1 MEKLYFASDYMEGAH
16 EKILDRLYE
25 LNDAKS
31 VGYGLDTY
39 SDCARQKIR
48 GACSAPEADIFF
60 LAGGTQSNAVVIDSI
75 LKPYQGVIAANT
87 GHITTHEAGAIE
99 YGGHKVLSVPHTN
112 GKITAEDVA
121 ACMEAY
127 LSDDNRDHVVMPGMV
142 YISQPTEYGTLYSLQ
157 ELTTLSD
164 VCKKHNL
171 PLYLDGARL
180 AYALACKENDVTLPD
195 IARCTDAFYIG
206 GTKCGTLFGEAVV
219 FPKKDFIPHFFTMM
233 KQHGALL
240 AKGFVTG
247 LQFDTLFTEDLY
259 FQIGQNAID
268 TAGTIRQAL
277 REKGYRFA
285 FETPTNQ
292 IFIVL
297 NKEKLAYLN
306 ERVVMG
312 FWEKLDEEHTVMR
325 IATSWA
331 TRTEDVEKLIAL
343 L

>member
-25 LNDAKS
+25 LNDVKS
-31 VGYGLDTY
+31 VGYGLDAY

-48 GACSAPEADIFF
+48 GACSAPEADIYF
-60 LAGGTQSNAVVIDSI
+60 LSGGTQSNLVVISAI
-75 LKPYQGVIAANT
+75 LKPYQGVIAADT
-87 GHITTHEAGAIE
+87 GHVTTHEAGAIE
-99 YGGHKVLSVPHTN
+99 HGGHKVLAVKN
-112 GKITAEDVA
+112 DDGKVRAADVE
-121 ACMEAY
+121 ACVMTY
-127 LSDDNRDHVVMPGMV
+127 LNDDNRDHLVMPGMV
-142 YISQPTEYGTLYSLQ
+142 YISQPTENGTLYSLQ
-157 ELTTLSD
+157 ELRALSE
-164 VCKKHNL
+164 VCKKHHL

-180 AYALACKENDVTLPD
+180 AYALACKGNDVTLPD
-195 IARCTDAFYIG
+195 IAHLTDAFYIG

-219 FPKKDFIPHFFTMM
+219 FPAHDFIPHFFTMM
-233 KQHGALL
+233 KQQGALL

-247 LQFDTLFTEDLY
+247 LQFDTLFTDGLY
-259 FQIGQNAID
+259 EQIGQNAID
-268 TAGTIRQAL
+268 TAETIRQAL

-297 NKEKLAYLN
+297 DKEKLDYLN
-306 ERVVMG
+306 KRVVMG
-312 FWEKLDEEHTVMR
+312 FWEKLDEDHTVMR

-331 TRTEDVEKLIAL
+331 TKEADVKKLIDL

>member
-1 MEKLYFASDYMEGAH
+1 MEKLFFASDYMEGAH

-25 LNDAKS
+25 LNQVKS
-31 VGYGLDTY
+31 TGYGWDDF
-39 SDCARQKIR
+39 SERARQKIR
-48 GACSAPEADIFF
+48 AACAAPEADIFF

-75 LKPYQGVIAANT
+75 LRPYQGVIAADT

-99 YGGHKVLSVPHTN
+99 YGGHKVLSVLHTN
-112 GKITAEDVA
+112 GKITAADVT

-127 LSDDNRDHVVMPGMV
+127 LSDDNHDHIVMPGMV
-142 YISQPTEYGTLYSLQ
+142 YISQPTEYGTLYSLA
-157 ELTTLSD
+157 ELTALSE
-164 VCKKHNL
+164 VCRKHSL

-180 AYALACKENDVTLPD
+180 AYALACAENDVTLPD
-195 IARCTDAFYIG
+195 IAKLCDAFYIG

-219 FPKKDFIPHFFTMM
+219 FPEKNFVPHFFTMM

-247 LQFDTLFTEDLY
+247 LQFDTLFTEELY
-259 FQIGQNAID
+259 FKIGRNAID
-268 TAGTIRQAL
+268 TAETIRESL

-297 NKEKLAYLN
+297 DKEKLAYLN

-312 FWEKLDEEHTVMR
+312 FWEKKDNAHTVMR

-331 TRTEDVEKLIAL
+331 TTAEDVQKLIAL